1 MKVSSDAAN
10 VSALDTWL
18 REGENADAAQVREPI
33 AATSLAAPTESA
45 PALYDSAEGL
55 LSLDVWSGLPGA
67 DRTLVA
73 SSLTSASSLAS
84 TGTAST
90 ARDWAEHVIEP
101 LLN

>member
-18 REGENADAAQVREPI
+18 REGENADAAQARELL
-33 AATSLAAPTESA
+33 ATAPLSAPTESA

-55 LSLDVWSGLPGA
+55 LSLDVWSGLPGTERA
-67 DRTLVA
+67 LGAPNVSTH
-73 SSLTSASSLAS
+73 SA
-84 TGTAST
+84 AST

-101 LLN
+101 LLY